1 MLSTMNLTIINEEEL
16 SPLLHTGA
24 PVTSLDRHT
33 GMAVIL
39 ELTKNPSRSKPT
51 PTEIVDETKAT
62 DCVRHLGVRQ
72 KKWGEEEKRRGGYHE
87 VKGEVNWGE
96 RGIMSYLS

>member
-33 GMAVIL
+33 GMTVIL
-39 ELTKNPSRSKPT
+39 ELTKSPSRSKPT

-62 DCVRHLGVRQ
+62 DCVRQHGVKQ
-72 KKWGEEEKRRGGYHE
+72 KRWGKEEKRRG
-87 VKGEVNWGE
+87 VTRRLWG
-96 RGIMSYLS
+96 M

>member
-1 MLSTMNLTIINEEEL
+1 MNLTIINEEDL
-16 SPLLHTGA
+16 GTLLHNGA

-33 GMAVIL
+33 GMATIK

-62 DCVRHLGVRQ
+62 GCVRHQGVRQ
-72 KKWGEEEKRRGGYHE
+72 KSGEKKRKKGWLPGG
-87 VKGEVNWGE
+87 
-96 RGIMSYLS
+96 

>member
-1 MLSTMNLTIINEEEL
+1 MT
-16 SPLLHTGA
+16 
-24 PVTSLDRHT
+24 
-33 GMAVIL
+33 VIL

-62 DCVRHLGVRQ
+62 DCVRKQGVRQ
-72 KKWGEEEKRRGGYHE
+72 KKWGEEEKRRGGYQK

>member
-1 MLSTMNLTIINEEEL
+1 MNLTIINEEDL
-16 SPLLHTGA
+16 GTLLHNGA

-33 GMAVIL
+33 GMATIK

-62 DCVRHLGVRQ
+62 DCVRQHGVKQ
-72 KKWGEEEKRRGGYHE
+72 KRWGKEEKRRG
-87 VKGEVNWGE
+87 VTRRLWGK
-96 RGIMSYLS
+96 